1 MIGPVH
7 TDNDTASA
15 PAPTWAVTM
24 FSFTNELHEGSRS
37 PDELL
42 GEVVGAGLT
51 TAIEVDAAQH
61 FPSFP
66 RISDNDIAGFRRRVD
81 SMGVSP
87 TMMGAY
93 LDARLDAR
101 GPRTPDEAAEFLSA
115 QLVAAAEMGFF
126 GVRVGVGAVSPEL
139 AERLLPDLERL
150 GIQILEEVQAGALPD
165 SPAIERSLQLRER
178 LGTDRLGFVFDSSL
192 VMAGLPH
199 TWVAALIGSGVPE
212 PVIAEVD
219 NLWRSHDPAG
229 YQRMRELIAPLDLPA
244 PAVRRLEM
252 PFRRF
257 GCTTVSDWADLLG
270 QTTSVHLKYWDLDD
284 TDGIVSGPTGQIKR
298 ALAAVGYSGFVCS
311 EWGGHDWLETDTSSA
326 FEMTARHRALFDA
339 A

>member
-24 FSFTNELHEGSRS
+24 FSFTNELHERSRT
-37 PDELL
+37 PDQLMR
-42 GEVVGAGLT
+42 EVIDTGLSS
-51 TAIEVDAAQH
+51 AIEVDAAQH

-66 RISDNDIAGFRRRVD
+66 RISDDDIAGFRRQLD
-81 SMGVSP
+81 ATGATP

-93 LDARLDAR
+93 LDARLDSR
-101 GPRTPDEAAEFLSA
+101 GPRNADEAHEFLSS
-115 QLVAAAEMGFF
+115 QIDAAARMGFF
-126 GVRVGVGAVSPEL
+126 AVRVSVGAVPPEL
-139 AERLLPDLERL
+139 AERLLPQLDRL
-150 GIQILEEVQAGALPD
+150 DVQILEEVQAGALPD
-165 SPAIERSLQLRER
+165 SPAIDRSRRVREQLQ
-178 LGTDRLGFVFDSSL
+178 TDRLGFVFDSSL
-192 VMAGLPH
+192 VMAGLPR
-199 TWVAALIGSGVPE
+199 TWVARLLDSGVPAS
-212 PVIAEVD
+212 VITEVD
-219 NLWRSHDPAG
+219 ELWRSHDPAG
-229 YQRMRELIAPLDLPA
+229 YQRMRELIDPLELPA
-244 PAVRRLEM
+244 SAVRRLEM

-257 GCTTVSDWADLLG
+257 GCTSVDEWTEFLG
-270 QTTSVHLKYWDLDD
+270 ETTSVHLKYWDLDD